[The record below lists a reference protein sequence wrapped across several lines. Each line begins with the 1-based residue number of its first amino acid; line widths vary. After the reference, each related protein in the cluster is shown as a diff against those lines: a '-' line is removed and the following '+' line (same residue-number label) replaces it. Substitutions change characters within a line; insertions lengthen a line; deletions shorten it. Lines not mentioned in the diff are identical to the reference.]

1 MRKAMWKKGLSVAM
15 AAAMLAGPVNVP
27 VVFHNVAIVKADEA
41 TGLKD
46 PKTLTAVDGYYYAT
60 VNMEYADY
68 YYGELNKVS
77 DVSTL
82 NLSKGDI
89 VDATYKN
96 GEYDA
101 VTSATTQ
108 KSTGFA
114 ATYFTQNVQNNETG
128 EAATGVNINGI
139 ANVQIRIPAAL
150 YEAYYNA
157 YQENK
162 NKGLSVYKYL
172 ENAEFSNTAF
182 DNYKELNGDGTFRA
196 TNDEGTKLENATA
209 SITSTSAW
217 GNWQISVEGLPSYV
231 TKKSMEGAIIE
242 TTDGAKYGMLHEDN
256 LWLKPKKI
264 AFSAISFSEPHGNH
278 MSYKHTQ
285 SLSGKTIKK
294 ITYILRETEAYE
306 ESGRGGVT
314 QVPACDGKDIVIDNL
329 NLKVAPYVDVTVNDV
344 ERSKDGTKVTFN
356 NLPAG
361 NDFEVTKITKGTGKG
376 VPSLTED
383 QYSYKDGV
391 LTLNSSVEASI
402 DTAYYVTLESKSGS
416 YATVKVTAMVKPLL
430 ADDAT
435 ITAKDVTYNPKGIKV
450 FVDTSKVPEDAA
462 YTVAKVKNG
471 SKVLSEDSYEYKDG
485 VLTFNKNVAVGTYVV
500 TFESAKYQDVKVSVK
515 VNKAKGTLTT
525 KAKTTVNTAIGSKSF
540 NLGAKAT
547 TGMKVSYA
555 SSNKKVATVS
565 SNGTVSVKGT
575 GIATITV
582 TASGSNYNTVTKKIT
597 IKVAPK
603 KQSVKAKTAKKKLT
617 ITWTKDSNAT
627 GYQVQIA
634 TKKNLKGAKTYTVK
648 SYKTYKKTIS
658 KLKSKKKYYVRVR
671 SYKTVGKTK
680 LYGAY
685 STVKSYKVK

>member
-27 VVFHNVAIVKADEA
+27 AVFHNVAIVKADEA

-114 ATYFTQNVQNNETG
+114 ATYFTPNVQNNETG

-150 YEAYYNA
+150 YESYYNA

-209 SITSTSAW
+209 SITSTSKW

-256 LWLKPKKI
+256 LWLKPKEI

-306 ESGRGGVT
+306 ESGKGGVT

-329 NLKVAPYVDVTVNDV
+329 NLK
-344 ERSKDGTKVTFN
+344 E
-356 NLPAG
+356 
-361 NDFEVTKITKGTGKG
+361 
-376 VPSLTED
+376 
-383 QYSYKDGV
+383 
-391 LTLNSSVEASI
+391 
-402 DTAYYVTLESKSGS
+402 
-416 YATVKVTAMVKPLL
+416 
-430 ADDAT
+430 
-435 ITAKDVTYNPKGIKV
+435 
-450 FVDTSKVPEDAA
+450 
-462 YTVAKVKNG
+462 
-471 SKVLSEDSYEYKDG
+471 
-485 VLTFNKNVAVGTYVV
+485 
-500 TFESAKYQDVKVSVK
+500 
-515 VNKAKGTLTT
+515 
-525 KAKTTVNTAIGSKSF
+525 IGR
-540 NLGAKAT
+540 AH
-547 TGMKVSYA
+547 V
-555 SSNKKVATVS
+555 
-565 SNGTVSVKGT
+565 
-575 GIATITV
+575 
-582 TASGSNYNTVTKKIT
+582 
-597 IKVAPK
+597 
-603 KQSVKAKTAKKKLT
+603 
-617 ITWTKDSNAT
+617 
-627 GYQVQIA
+627 
-634 TKKNLKGAKTYTVK
+634 
-648 SYKTYKKTIS
+648 
-658 KLKSKKKYYVRVR
+658 
-671 SYKTVGKTK
+671 
-680 LYGAY
+680 
-685 STVKSYKVK
+685 

>member
-1 MRKAMWKKGLSVAM
+1 MDLRQKRDIRRLGRQIIQIIFFLWMPALYTSAFSGVRYVIEQIRAGKPIEQNAFLVMLIALCGFTILFGRFFCGCACAFGTLGDGMYAFSKWVQKKVKKKLPWVSEETGRKLQKIKYIMLLVLMLIYALGFTKKFHGTSPWEVFSMLYTGKIPDAGY
-15 AAAMLAGPVNVP
+15 LAGWIIFVVILVGMCLKERFFCQYLCPMGAIFAWLPVLPFSVLDRDRSNCIPKCRACEIKCP
-27 VVFHNVAIVKADEA
+27 V
-41 TGLKD
+41 
-46 PKTLTAVDGYYYAT
+46 
-60 VNMEYADY
+60 DY
-68 YYGELNKVS
+68 QIKR
-77 DVSTL
+77 DQ
-82 NLSKGDI
+82 
-89 VDATYKN
+89 KN
-96 GEYDA
+96 GGECIHCMQCVD
-101 VTSATTQ
+101 VCPKQNIHLGSG
-108 KSTGFA
+108 KKLKGNEIIIILLKLVLFIGVCIFA
-114 ATYFTQNVQNNETG
+114 
-128 EAATGVNINGI
+128 
-139 ANVQIRIPAAL
+139 
-150 YEAYYNA
+150 
-157 YQENK
+157 
-162 NKGLSVYKYL
+162 
-172 ENAEFSNTAF
+172 
-182 DNYKELNGDGTFRA
+182 
-196 TNDEGTKLENATA
+196 
-209 SITSTSAW
+209 
-217 GNWQISVEGLPSYV
+217 
-231 TKKSMEGAIIE
+231 
-242 TTDGAKYGMLHEDN
+242 
-256 LWLKPKKI
+256 
-264 AFSAISFSEPHGNH
+264 
-278 MSYKHTQ
+278 Q

-306 ESGRGGVT
+306 ESGKGGVT

-430 ADDAT
+430 ADDAK

>member
-1 MRKAMWKKGLSVAM
+1 
-15 AAAMLAGPVNVP
+15 
-27 VVFHNVAIVKADEA
+27 
-41 TGLKD
+41 
-46 PKTLTAVDGYYYAT
+46 
-60 VNMEYADY
+60 
-68 YYGELNKVS
+68 
-77 DVSTL
+77 
-82 NLSKGDI
+82 
-89 VDATYKN
+89 
-96 GEYDA
+96 
-101 VTSATTQ
+101 
-108 KSTGFA
+108 
-114 ATYFTQNVQNNETG
+114 
-128 EAATGVNINGI
+128 
-139 ANVQIRIPAAL
+139 
-150 YEAYYNA
+150 
-157 YQENK
+157 
-162 NKGLSVYKYL
+162 
-172 ENAEFSNTAF
+172 
-182 DNYKELNGDGTFRA
+182 
-196 TNDEGTKLENATA
+196 
-209 SITSTSAW
+209 
-217 GNWQISVEGLPSYV
+217 
-231 TKKSMEGAIIE
+231 MEGAIIE

-256 LWLKPKKI
+256 LWLKPKEI

-306 ESGRGGVT
+306 ESGKGGVT

-565 SNGTVSVKGT
+565 SNGTVSIKGT

-582 TASGSNYNTVTKKIT
+582 AASGSNYNTVTKKIT

-671 SYKTVGKTK
+671 SYKTIGKTK

>member
-27 VVFHNVAIVKADEA
+27 AVFHNVAIVKADEA

-46 PKTLTAVDGYYYAT
+46 PKTLTAIDGYYYAT

-68 YYGELNKVS
+68 YYGELNKVL

-150 YEAYYNA
+150 YESYYNA

-540 NLGAKAT
+540 NLDAKAT
-547 TGMKVSYA
+547 IGMKVSYA

>member
-1 MRKAMWKKGLSVAM
+1 MRKTMWKKGLSVAM

-27 VVFHNVAIVKADEA
+27 AVFHNVAIVKADEA

-46 PKTLTAVDGYYYAT
+46 PKTLTDIDGYYYAT

-101 VTSATTQ
+101 ATTQ

-150 YEAYYNA
+150 YESYYNA

-196 TNDEGTKLENATA
+196 TNDEGTKLENVTA
-209 SITSTSAW
+209 SITSTSKW

-256 LWLKPKKI
+256 LWLKPKEI

-306 ESGRGGVT
+306 ESGKGGVT

-565 SNGTVSVKGT
+565 SNGTVSIKGT

-582 TASGSNYNTVTKKIT
+582 AASGSNYNTVTKKIT

-671 SYKTVGKTK
+671 SYKTIGKTK

>member
-1 MRKAMWKKGLSVAM
+1 M
-15 AAAMLAGPVNVP
+15 
-27 VVFHNVAIVKADEA
+27 
-41 TGLKD
+41 
-46 PKTLTAVDGYYYAT
+46 
-60 VNMEYADY
+60 
-68 YYGELNKVS
+68 
-77 DVSTL
+77 
-82 NLSKGDI
+82 
-89 VDATYKN
+89 
-96 GEYDA
+96 
-101 VTSATTQ
+101 
-108 KSTGFA
+108 
-114 ATYFTQNVQNNETG
+114 QNDETG

-150 YEAYYNA
+150 YESYYNA

-196 TNDEGTKLENATA
+196 TNDQGTKLENATA
-209 SITSTSAW
+209 SITSTSKW

-256 LWLKPKKI
+256 LWLKPKEI
-264 AFSAISFSEPHGNH
+264 AFSAISFSAHGNH

-306 ESGRGGVT
+306 ESGKGGVT

-391 LTLNSSVEASI
+391 LTLNSSVEAST

>member
-27 VVFHNVAIVKADEA
+27 AVFHNVAIVKADEA

-150 YEAYYNA
+150 YESYYNA

-209 SITSTSAW
+209 SITSTSKW

-256 LWLKPKKI
+256 LWLKPKE
-264 AFSAISFSEPHGNH
+264 ISFSEPHGNH

-306 ESGRGGVT
+306 ESGKGGVT

-603 KQSVKAKTAKKKLT
+603 KQSVKAKTAKKKLM

>member
-1 MRKAMWKKGLSVAM
+1 MRKTMWKKGLSVAM

-27 VVFHNVAIVKADEA
+27 AVFHNVAIVKADEA

-46 PKTLTAVDGYYYAT
+46 PKTLTDIDGYYYAT
-60 VNMEYADY
+60 VNIEYTDY

-114 ATYFTQNVQNNETG
+114 ATYFTPNVQNNETG

-150 YEAYYNA
+150 YESYYNA

-196 TNDEGTKLENATA
+196 TN
-209 SITSTSAW
+209 
-217 GNWQISVEGLPSYV
+217 V

-256 LWLKPKKI
+256 LWLKPKEI

-306 ESGRGGVT
+306 ESGKGGVT

-485 VLTFNKNVAVGTYVV
+485 VLTLNKNVAVGTYVV

-582 TASGSNYNTVTKKIT
+582 TASGSN
-597 IKVAPK
+597 
-603 KQSVKAKTAKKKLT
+603 
-617 ITWTKDSNAT
+617 
-627 GYQVQIA
+627 
-634 TKKNLKGAKTYTVK
+634 
-648 SYKTYKKTIS
+648 
-658 KLKSKKKYYVRVR
+658 
-671 SYKTVGKTK
+671 
-680 LYGAY
+680 
-685 STVKSYKVK
+685 

>member
-1 MRKAMWKKGLSVAM
+1 MRKTMWKKGLSVAM

-27 VVFHNVAIVKADEA
+27 AVFHNVAIVKADEA

-46 PKTLTAVDGYYYAT
+46 PKTLTDIDGYYYAT

-150 YEAYYNA
+150 YESYYNA

-209 SITSTSAW
+209 SITSTSKW

-256 LWLKPKKI
+256 LWLKPKEI

-306 ESGRGGVT
+306 ESGKGGVT

-515 VNKAKGTLTT
+515 VNKAK
-525 KAKTTVNTAIGSKSF
+525 TTVNTAIGSKSF

>member
-1 MRKAMWKKGLSVAM
+1 
-15 AAAMLAGPVNVP
+15 
-27 VVFHNVAIVKADEA
+27 
-41 TGLKD
+41 
-46 PKTLTAVDGYYYAT
+46 
-60 VNMEYADY
+60 
-68 YYGELNKVS
+68 
-77 DVSTL
+77 
-82 NLSKGDI
+82 
-89 VDATYKN
+89 
-96 GEYDA
+96 
-101 VTSATTQ
+101 
-108 KSTGFA
+108 
-114 ATYFTQNVQNNETG
+114 
-128 EAATGVNINGI
+128 
-139 ANVQIRIPAAL
+139 
-150 YEAYYNA
+150 
-157 YQENK
+157 
-162 NKGLSVYKYL
+162 
-172 ENAEFSNTAF
+172 
-182 DNYKELNGDGTFRA
+182 
-196 TNDEGTKLENATA
+196 
-209 SITSTSAW
+209 
-217 GNWQISVEGLPSYV
+217 
-231 TKKSMEGAIIE
+231 
-242 TTDGAKYGMLHEDN
+242 
-256 LWLKPKKI
+256 
-264 AFSAISFSEPHGNH
+264 

-285 SLSGKTIKK
+285 SLSVKTIKK

-306 ESGRGGVT
+306 ESGKGGVT

-565 SNGTVSVKGT
+565 SNGTVSIKGT

-582 TASGSNYNTVTKKIT
+582 AASGSNYNTVTKKIT

-671 SYKTVGKTK
+671 SYKTIGKTK

>member
-1 MRKAMWKKGLSVAM
+1 MRKTMWKKGLSVAM

-27 VVFHNVAIVKADEA
+27 AVFHNVAIVKADEA

-46 PKTLTAVDGYYYAT
+46 PKTLTDIDGYYYAT

-150 YEAYYNA
+150 YESYYNA

-209 SITSTSAW
+209 
-217 GNWQISVEGLPSYV
+217 
-231 TKKSMEGAIIE
+231 

-256 LWLKPKKI
+256 LWLKPKEI

-306 ESGRGGVT
+306 ESGKGGVT
-314 QVPACDGKDIVIDNL
+314 QVPACDGKDIVIDKL

-658 KLKSKKKYYVRVR
+658 KLKSKKKYYVRIR
-671 SYKTVGKTK
+671 TILKSGGKT
-680 LYGAY
+680 YY
-685 STVKSYKVK
+685 SNWSASKSVKAK

>member
-1 MRKAMWKKGLSVAM
+1 
-15 AAAMLAGPVNVP
+15 
-27 VVFHNVAIVKADEA
+27 
-41 TGLKD
+41 
-46 PKTLTAVDGYYYAT
+46 
-60 VNMEYADY
+60 
-68 YYGELNKVS
+68 
-77 DVSTL
+77 
-82 NLSKGDI
+82 
-89 VDATYKN
+89 
-96 GEYDA
+96 
-101 VTSATTQ
+101 
-108 KSTGFA
+108 
-114 ATYFTQNVQNNETG
+114 
-128 EAATGVNINGI
+128 
-139 ANVQIRIPAAL
+139 
-150 YEAYYNA
+150 
-157 YQENK
+157 
-162 NKGLSVYKYL
+162 
-172 ENAEFSNTAF
+172 
-182 DNYKELNGDGTFRA
+182 
-196 TNDEGTKLENATA
+196 
-209 SITSTSAW
+209 
-217 GNWQISVEGLPSYV
+217 
-231 TKKSMEGAIIE
+231 
-242 TTDGAKYGMLHEDN
+242 
-256 LWLKPKKI
+256 
-264 AFSAISFSEPHGNH
+264 
-278 MSYKHTQ
+278 
-285 SLSGKTIKK
+285 
-294 ITYILRETEAYE
+294 
-306 ESGRGGVT
+306 
-314 QVPACDGKDIVIDNL
+314 
-329 NLKVAPYVDVTVNDV
+329 
-344 ERSKDGTKVTFN
+344 
-356 NLPAG
+356 
-361 NDFEVTKITKGTGKG
+361 
-376 VPSLTED
+376 
-383 QYSYKDGV
+383 
-391 LTLNSSVEASI
+391 
-402 DTAYYVTLESKSGS
+402 
-416 YATVKVTAMVKPLL
+416 MVKPLL

-525 KAKTTVNTAIGSKSF
+525 KAKTTVNTAIGSKSV

>member
-1 MRKAMWKKGLSVAM
+1 MRKTMWKKGLSVAM

-27 VVFHNVAIVKADEA
+27 AVFHNVAIVKADEA

-46 PKTLTAVDGYYYAT
+46 PKTLTDIDGYYYAT

-150 YEAYYNA
+150 YESYYNA

-182 DNYKELNGDGTFRA
+182 DNYKELNGDGTFKA
-196 TNDEGTKLENATA
+196 TNDEETKLENATA

-256 LWLKPKKI
+256 LWLKPKEI
-264 AFSAISFSEPHGNH
+264 AFSAISFREPHGNH

-306 ESGRGGVT
+306 ESGKGGVT

-450 FVDTSKVPEDAA
+450 FVDTSKVPEDA

-603 KQSVKAKTAKKKLT
+603 KQSVKAKTAKKKLM